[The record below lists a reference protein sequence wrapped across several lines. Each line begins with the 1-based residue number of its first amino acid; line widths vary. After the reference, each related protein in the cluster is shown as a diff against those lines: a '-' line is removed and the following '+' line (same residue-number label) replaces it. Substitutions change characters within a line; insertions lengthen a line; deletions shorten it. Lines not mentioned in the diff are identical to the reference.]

1 MIKLPKIKELR
12 EHAHP
17 PAGGGG
23 GGGNRE
29 EGRGPLR
36 RQPATARPAS
46 SLRPQLAPAD
56 CGHVTPRANREGPTE
71 RGGLLP
77 HHKHGPETA
86 ERAAARGPGRPAAAR
101 DARRLPNS
109 PTPPSASPAGP
120 HARSWGQP
128 ASCRAGWPAVTR
140 GGRHKANEAPPP
152 VPSAGQPGQ
161 RPFLKTT
168 PARRP
173 AELGLHFDAGGAARL
188 QKSRPPDD
196 RGGAEPRRAPDTAA
210 GTRPVGAG
218 QPGRRRLPAKLPAEG
233 PPRLLRRY
241 WPGERLRQEGAGA
254 ERRGRGCCG
263 RAGRPGCAAGAGRRR
278 PPRLGLTKRKQPSPS
293 TRSPGAGTRPE
304 GSKAAALGPQRE
316 RGEKEALPARV
327 PRPGPIPE
335 CFEAVDLEGSS
346 ASTGLRARPPPTALT
361 PSGCEIRGR
370 RRFFAPQLG

>member
-23 GGGNRE
+23 GEGNRE

-36 RQPATARPAS
+36 RLPATARPAS
-46 SLRPQLAPAD
+46 RLRPQLAPAD
-56 CGHVTPRANREGPTE
+56 S
-71 RGGLLP
+71 GG
-77 HHKHGPETA
+77 GA
-86 ERAAARGPGRPAAAR
+86 GSRPARRSPGHPTAAQQ
-101 DARRLPNS
+101 S
-109 PTPPSASPAGP
+109 HPALHQPGG
-120 HARSWGQP
+120 ATRSFLGP
-128 ASCRAGWPAVTR
+128 ASELQGRVAGSHPGGQTQSQR
-140 GGRHKANEAPPP
+140 GPPP

-168 PARRP
+168 PARCP

-218 QPGRRRLPAKLPAEG
+218 QPGRGRLPAKLPAEG
-233 PPRLLRRY
+233 PPRLRREY

-254 ERRGRGCCG
+254 ERRGRDCCG

-304 GSKAAALGPQRE
+304 GSKAAALGPQGE